1 MRQQRP
7 PNNPQSSREN
17 RFKPRPKG
25 KGKPFKK
32 FQGPPKGRK
41 PERRPPPNQAARD
54 QADKPSNR
62 APEQTH
68 REPAY
73 LKELIEK
80 KTRVVVRMRDNEEF
94 AGTLEYYDKTFIR
107 LTRGAEPN
115 LFIFK
120 HDIKYLYEVPVEAG
134 AQPEEEPAGKG
145 NSNEREIEPRAGDDD
160 GGDEDD
166 FDGDEYDD
174 EDDEVDDG
182 DDEEEDAA

>member
-7 PNNPQSSREN
+7 PNSPQSSREN

-41 PERRPPPNQAARD
+41 PERRPPPSQSGQD
-54 QADKPSNR
+54 QSAKPSSR

-80 KTRVVVRMRDNEEF
+80 KTRVVIRMRDNEEF

-107 LTRGAEPN
+107 LTRGEEPN

-134 AQPEEEPAGKG
+134 AQSEEEPAGKTTG
-145 NSNEREIEPRAGDDD
+145 NEGEF
-160 GGDEDD
+160 ED
-166 FDGDEYDD
+166 DEYDD
-174 EDDEVDDG
+174 EDDE
-182 DDEEEDAA
+182 DDEDDDEEDAA

>member
-1 MRQQRP
+1 MRPQRP
-7 PNNPQSSREN
+7 PNSPQGNREN
-17 RFKPRPKG
+17 RFQPRPKQ

-41 PERRPPPNQAARD
+41 PERRPPPNQGAQD
-54 QADKPSNR
+54 QAAKPSSR

-80 KTRVVVRMRDNEEF
+80 RTRVVIRMRDNEEF

-107 LTRGAEPN
+107 LTRGVEPN

-120 HDIKYLYEVPVEAG
+120 HDIKYLYEVPGEAG
-134 AQPEEEPAGKG
+134 AEAPAETAGGEKLDAPR
-145 NSNEREIEPRAGDDD
+145 NNEDDDEYEDGDGGDDD
-160 GGDEDD
+160 
-166 FDGDEYDD
+166 DD
-174 EDDEVDDG
+174 EDDEDDDSE
-182 DDEEEDAA
+182 DDEEDAA